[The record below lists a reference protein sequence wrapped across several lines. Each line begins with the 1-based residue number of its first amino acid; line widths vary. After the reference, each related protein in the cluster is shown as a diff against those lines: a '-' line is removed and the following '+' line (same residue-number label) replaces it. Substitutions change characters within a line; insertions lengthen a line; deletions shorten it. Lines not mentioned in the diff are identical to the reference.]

1 MALTRDFLEG
11 LGVEKDVVEKI
22 MKEHG
27 KAVQEE
33 KNYDTLKQDY
43 EQLKDKFGKLEKA
56 DEENATFKAQL
67 AEKEQLIKDY
77 SLKILK
83 YQVATEKG
91 IPLELADRLT
101 GDSKDALAKDADN
114 LASFVAKRP
123 PLPLK
128 QGEGSTDDSP
138 YRELLS
144 NLGLNKE

>member
-67 AEKEQLIKDY
+67 AEKEQLIKDH

-91 IPLELADRLT
+91 IPLELATRLS
-101 GDSKDALAKDADN
+101 GDTEEALRKDAET
-114 LASFVAKRP
+114 LASFVSAGGKQI
-123 PLPLK
+123 LPLK
-128 QGEGSTDDSP
+128 QESTPSDDP
-138 YRELLS
+138 YKELAS
-144 NLGLNKE
+144 KFTKES

>member
-91 IPLELADRLT
+91 IPLELATRLS
-101 GDSKDALAKDADN
+101 GDTKDALAKDADN

-144 NLGLNKE
+144 NLGLKKE